1 MRRSGLV
8 PGTGCSRSRPET
20 ERAKWTFRDGFG
32 ARTPRKLFHSLSV
45 VAFFFSFPPWPQQ
58 VRAPTE
64 NETKKRKAQSVSAAG
79 AGTEIRRRFDGLR
92 GGAIRLK
99 WVRERWIPVDHV
111 PRVKCVRVCLCCVG
125 LTFFGASRRKLWI
138 RVQPGDEDC
147 ACPPRGIVRVAS
159 EDAVFLCVRKS
170 RKKCQNS
177 ASC

>member
-20 ERAKWTFRDGFG
+20 ERVKWTFRDGFG
-32 ARTPRKLFHSLSV
+32 ARTPRKLFHSLGGGV
-45 VAFFFSFPPWPQQ
+45 FFFPFPLGQQ
-58 VRAPTE
+58 ARAPTE

-111 PRVKCVRVCLCCVG
+111 PRVKCVRVCVCAVG
-125 LTFFGASRRKLWI
+125 LTFFGASRGNCGSGFNPVTK
-138 RVQPGDEDC
+138 
-147 ACPPRGIVRVAS
+147 IVRVPPA
-159 EDAVFLCVRKS
+159 EKCVWQVRMPFF
-170 RKKCQNS
+170 C
-177 ASC
+177 A